1 MNRPRRDPNL
11 SAAAGTVS
19 APVSRSGTPTPP
31 VSNYPASDGA
41 LQCCCGQIG
50 CIFLQHNSYVLE
62 NVENDVRTAAKL
74 GQSLLERHEAY
85 MVDAERDRAELI
97 KRIGKLEMDK
107 RELEAENAKKIREN
121 RALLDQLEVLNTTVA
136 DSDAHMKML
145 EASLQSS
152 QQIIRRLEGAAE
164 RAEDMER
171 HLAALE
177 AEQAAL
183 QSNLVTSE
191 SEARTAIQRWKRA
204 ERGLADLQYQL
215 DVMERESREEQERHQ
230 EIMDRMERQRAI
242 EKELNT
248 AAGRLKGAAAT
259 NLLQESGNGAGSAV
273 VSHFVRD
280 LLQDN
285 ANLQLG
291 MAELRDMLMASND
304 EIQALRDQLVY
315 HQPLFEHNA
324 SAASTLRAELD
335 SKLLPQAQKLN
346 DEMQQDVQDVYDSS
360 DGPGSMEASM
370 TLSTLATPQTTRHQS
385 TLSQEFHIHHHYH
398 VSSSGKKMDPK
409 KLKKKRAGI
418 TPTLFTPPSAALSTP
433 NTPLYRPSMSY
444 RSDFSAAA
452 TPGSSPPSRRGQH
465 SGRDSIST
473 VMSGPSARWSLFSD
487 PPSDLSMSSVP
498 SSPRTDPRNSVFD
511 RAPLCDLSRPVSP
524 TTSVDPMSPMW
535 RTSSRKSSMDDSRQT
550 SSFAR
555 SLSFSSPVSL
565 AKQQCQPFFQ
575 FPEAIKEDEEVDAHV
590 QCAANPPASNE
601 TDDSD
606 TGNSTDDVPDIA
618 SSVADTAD
626 GSALSEAITPT
637 PSQSPPISSYDPL
650 ADAGEV
656 EEISY
661 ELLKRHGRPLHRAV
675 SHESIISLQGGLDIH
690 TLKARPSQLT
700 LRPLGMAMADTGL
713 SSITARPFIS
723 RAGTDSLKSNSVLRD
738 RLSLGMPATRQSR
751 LTSSTVSG
759 AVSANTPFS
768 ATLSATNTLS
778 GARML
783 GKFVTWRP
791 WGNGNGTNTT
801 MPPTTNSTQSAHT
814 TATAA
819 LTMAGQ
825 VAPATPATPA
835 TPAVAKTSTAIDT
848 TNPVASD
855 VDSSGSQA
863 DAELF
868 DQTKQA
874 IAAVQ
879 STTPS
884 AATISVPRSSAK
896 EIIVSGQHPAATK
909 TVNDS
914 SVLRSPGINQPGAIP
929 GFLEYWSAH
938 QRRGAPSNVHA
949 DIVDEEALWEGL
961 LGT

>member
-1 MNRPRRDPNL
+1 
-11 SAAAGTVS
+11 
-19 APVSRSGTPTPP
+19 
-31 VSNYPASDGA
+31 
-41 LQCCCGQIG
+41 
-50 CIFLQHNSYVLE
+50 
-62 NVENDVRTAAKL
+62 
-74 GQSLLERHEAY
+74 

-97 KRIGKLEMDK
+97 KRIGILEMDK

-136 DSDAHMKML
+136 DTDAHMKML

-152 QQIIRRLEGAAE
+152 QQIIKRLEGAAE

-183 QSNLVTSE
+183 QTNLVTSE

-230 EIMDRMERQRAI
+230 EILDRMERQRAI

-259 NLLQESGNGAGSAV
+259 TLLQESGNGACSAV

-315 HQPLFEHNA
+315 HQPLFEHSA

-335 SKLLPQAQKLN
+335 SKLLPQAEKSN
-346 DEMQQDVQDVYDSS
+346 SEMQQDVQEVDDALCGTKSVES
-360 DGPGSMEASM
+360 SM
-370 TLSTLATPQTTRHQS
+370 TLSTLSAPQTSRHQS

-398 VSSSGKKMDPK
+398 VSSSGKKIDPK
-409 KLKKKRAGI
+409 KPKKKRAGI
-418 TPTLFTPPSAALSTP
+418 TPALFTPPSAALSTP
-433 NTPLYRPSMSY
+433 STPLYRPSMTY
-444 RSDFSAAA
+444 RSDFFAAA

-473 VMSGPSARWSLFSD
+473 VMSGPSTRWSLFSD

-498 SSPRTDPRNSVFD
+498 SSPKTDPRNSVFD
-511 RAPLCDLSRPVSP
+511 RAPLCDLSMPVSP
-524 TTSVDPMSPMW
+524 TTSVDPLSPMW

-550 SSFAR
+550 STFAR
-555 SLSFSSPVSL
+555 PLSFSSPVSL
-565 AKQQCQPFFQ
+565 AKQQSQPLLQ

-590 QCAANPPASNE
+590 QCITNPPASNE

-626 GSALSEAITPT
+626 GSASEAITPT
-637 PSQSPPISSYDPL
+637 PLLSSPVSCYDPL
-650 ADAGEV
+650 ADDGIPASGEV
-656 EEISY
+656 EDISY
-661 ELLKRHGRPLHRAV
+661 EFLKRHGRPLHRAV

-700 LRPLGMAMADTGL
+700 LRPLGTAMADTGL

-723 RAGTDSLKSNSVLRD
+723 RAGTDSLKSNSVLRE

-751 LTSSTVSG
+751 LASSTGSG
-759 AVSANTPFS
+759 AASANTSFS
-768 ATLSATNTLS
+768 ATSSATNTLS

-791 WGNGNGTNTT
+791 WGYGNGNGTNTT
-801 MPPTTNSTQSAHT
+801 MPPTTNSTQSSHT

-825 VAPATPATPA
+825 VALAA
-835 TPAVAKTSTAIDT
+835 PAVAKTATAILAT
-848 TNPVASD
+848 SPTALD
-855 VDSSGSQA
+855 VDSSGLQA
-863 DAELF
+863 DAEPLN
-868 DQTKQA
+868 QTKQA
-874 IAAVQ
+874 AAVVQ
-879 STTPS
+879 STSPS
-884 AATISVPRSSAK
+884 TAAISVPRSSAK
-896 EIIVSGQHPAATK
+896 EIIVSGQHQATAK
-909 TVNDS
+909 ALNDLT
-914 SVLRSPGINQPGAIP
+914 VLRSPGINQPGAIP

-949 DIVDEEALWEGL
+949 DIVDEEALLEGL